1 MVRIFSWTSTPLTA
15 QAMVTDGDGL
25 SVGVSALIKRFHETG
40 RLQSIDQQRRKLKV
54 RRMIDGRRLEVLHLP
69 ADALELSITGKPG
82 PIGPSTGAKNDD
94 NEQGQ
99 QSLKLKF

>member
-1 MVRIFSWTSTPLTA
+1 
-15 QAMVTDGDGL
+15 MVTDGDGL
-25 SVGVSALIKRFHETG
+25 SVGVSAWIKRFHETG